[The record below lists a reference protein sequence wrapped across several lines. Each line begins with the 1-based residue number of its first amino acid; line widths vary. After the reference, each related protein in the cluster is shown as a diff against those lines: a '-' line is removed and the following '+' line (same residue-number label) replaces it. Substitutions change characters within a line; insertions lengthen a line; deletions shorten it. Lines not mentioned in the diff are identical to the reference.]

1 MTDHGQRAAT
11 GQPGAGDNLTGQ
23 RAIAAPPAAR
33 RRAVILARVFAISVG
48 LLLPLV
54 ALEIMLRLFGP
65 FLPGN
70 YDTGQDVRR
79 HPTLGHY
86 HTPGFRGWVKTP
98 QFTVPIVINPMGFR
112 DPRQSYAKPPGT
124 FRILALGDSY
134 VEAQQV
140 PLEQS
145 VTALLEHRLT
155 TSLGRPVEVI
165 NGGVFG
171 YGTTQEYLLLDQEG
185 VKYQPDM
192 VVLFFC
198 HCNDVPNNN
207 YRMEL
212 INGELHRALK
222 PYYDLD
228 DDATELRLLTPP
240 PPSARTSLRAR
251 MRDYSMLY
259 NVIETGVVYKLELQ
273 NPRESFNGVDGL
285 VDPTR
290 GKYDAKPTG
299 EWERAWRITDLV
311 LEKLRDRAA
320 EMGAPLVVV
329 GIPEWR
335 MLDRPYWQRDANKR
349 LVESGRGGPDAP
361 VKHLS
366 AIARRLGVPY
376 LDLQPAFQP
385 KVDADSLFTYYLE
398 ADYHW
403 TAAGHI
409 VATDAVAAFLAEQ
422 GMLPR

>member
-1 MTDHGQRAAT
+1 MTDPGQRAAT
-11 GQPGAGDNLTGQ
+11 GRQGVGSTLSAQSDTAADHTVRRPG
-23 RAIAAPPAAR
+23 
-33 RRAVILARVFAISVG
+33 VILARVLAVCLG

-98 QFTVPIVINPMGFR
+98 QFTVPMAINPMGFR

-145 VTALLEHRLT
+145 VTALLERQLSG
-155 TSLGRPVEVI
+155 SLGRPVEVI

-185 VKYQPDM
+185 VKYQPDL

-198 HCNDVPNNN
+198 HCNDLPNNN
-207 YRMEL
+207 YRLEL
-212 INGELHRALK
+212 IDGDRNRALK
-222 PYYDLD
+222 PYFDLD

-240 PPSARTSLRAR
+240 PPSARTSLRSR
-251 MRDYSMLY
+251 MRDYSLLY

-273 NPRESFNGVDGL
+273 NPRESFNAVDGL
-285 VDPTR
+285 VEPTR
-290 GKYDAKPTG
+290 GKYDAKPSG

-311 LEKLRDRAA
+311 LEKVRDRAA
-320 EMGAPLVVV
+320 EIGAPLVVV

-335 MLDRPYWQRDANKR
+335 MLERAYWQRDANKR

-361 VKHLS
+361 VKQLG
-366 AIARRLGVPY
+366 AIADRLGVPH
-376 LDLQPAFQP
+376 LDLLPAFQP

-409 VATDAVAAFLAEQ
+409 VATDAVAAFLAERA
-422 GMLPR
+422 MLPR